1 MSTDIA
7 RTPIRWDINDP
18 TAWLADMR
26 GETQRHRDALTAQW
40 PSDMHI
46 GYMPNSGVVH
56 MVPADEPFTSWPGV
70 VALCGTT
77 FHGLVRQERVEAKPC
92 TLCTTAYNNG
102 ATTGIK
108 PDPFPLGAEVQFDA
122 LIGATTHTI
131 TGTVVPRESGTDF
144 KNYRRIQIRDGLHSE
159 VRVENLTAVQ

>member
-1 MSTDIA
+1 METMNA
-7 RTPIRWDINDP
+7 RTPIVWDISNP

-26 GETQRHRDALTAQW
+26 GETQRHRDALTTQW
-40 PSDMHI
+40 PSDMRI

-77 FHGLVRQERVEAKPC
+77 FHGLVRHERVEAKPC

-108 PDPFPLGAEVQFDA
+108 PDPFPLGTEVQFDA
-122 LIGATTHTI
+122 LIGATTHTV
-131 TGTVVPRESGTDF
+131 TGTVVPRDGAPEF
-144 KNYRRIQIRDGLHSE
+144 KGYRRIKIREGLHSE
-159 VRVENLTAVQ
+159 VRVENLTAVR